1 MNQALHD
8 DLQALAISDEGLLA
22 DAVLRGRNG
31 DVRAHLALLEV
42 RCPQLAEKAVKEP
55 GGSLWSISLPD
66 AGVEAVRNLL
76 LYLYTDCL
84 PPSFGENPSP
94 VLDLLMLASSL
105 VSRDPPHAVTA
116 ERGNKKIRLEDSPCE
131 MRRLWTLCE
140 QHICDQM
147 TEQTVVEVL
156 QVALK
161 LGSKKLEDGV
171 YQFLKEEG
179 SDLIRSV
186 PFNQSLVAALGS
198 EHPEAVARAVSAAAG
213 AAVQVL
219 PSDASQ
225 ITAVPPSKLLQHLG
239 VLFESSRDAD
249 GTPLDK
255 DSRIDCRVCWGELE
269 TSQLASHRCVLAAR
283 SAYFARMLSA
293 PMRESSTGKVPITL
307 PVGPSSAAVKAFLR
321 YLYMGS
327 FPEEV
332 DGKPLTTCDWV
343 DVLSIVDGP
352 GGCNFLQLCD
362 KAHTHV
368 RELVLASLAIPQQ
381 GDSSMMFLRR
391 SMAQK
396 CIHLQPLAFNA
407 ALKMCAAE
415 HHNLGAFKACFQ
427 TASEKE
433 WWTPPMEQELVVELL
448 WRRCTTP
455 TGYLPDPLT
464 EEHVA
469 ARRKEESKFV
479 LKNKDVG
486 SEVGYLICT
495 RWLNSWKD
503 FLLRNR
509 EPPGPISNHHLVD
522 ASGIPLP
529 DIHKRDYGRICPT
542 AWRYLQSRYGGGVQ
556 VKLDDGT
563 IIKVEILATIK
574 FNSTRKRSSVIARY
588 KEPTLE

>member
-1 MNQALHD
+1 MRTSMNQALHD

-94 VLDLLMLASSL
+94 ILDLLMLASSL
-105 VSRDPPHAVTA
+105 VSRDPRHAVSA
-116 ERGNKKIRLEDSPCE
+116 ESGNKKIRLEDSPCE

-140 QHICDQM
+140 QHMCDQM
-147 TEQTVVEVL
+147 TDQTVVEVL
-156 QVALK
+156 QAALK
-161 LGSKKLEDGV
+161 LGSKKLENVV
-171 YQFLKEEG
+171 YQFLKKRG
-179 SDLIRSV
+179 NDLIRSV

-225 ITAVPPSKLLQHLG
+225 LTAVPPSKLLQHLG

-249 GTPLDK
+249 GTPLDL
-255 DSRIDCRVCWGELE
+255 DSRIDCRVCWGELVA
-269 TSQLASHRCVLAAR
+269 SQLASHRCVLAAR

-293 PMRESSTGKVPITL
+293 PMRESSSGRVPITL

-332 DGKPLTTCDWV
+332 DGKQLTTCDWV

-352 GGCNFLQLCD
+352 GGCNFLQLSD
-362 KAHTHV
+362 KAHSEV
-368 RELVLASLAIPQQ
+368 RELVLASLATPKQ

-396 CIHLQPLAFNA
+396 CICLQPLAFNA

-427 TASEKE
+427 TAAEEE
-433 WWTPPMEQELVVELL
+433 WWTPAMEQELLVELL

-455 TGYLPDPLT
+455 TKYQPETPTKEQL
-464 EEHVA
+464 A
-469 ARRKEESKFV
+469 ARRKEEVEFAEKTLNSPSNF
-479 LKNKDVG
+479 
-486 SEVGYLICT
+486 GYLICM
-495 RWLNSWKD
+495 RWLNSWTKG
-503 FLLRNR
+503 FLLSAR
-509 EPPGPISNHHLVD
+509 EPPGPISNHNLVD
-522 ASGIPLP
+522 ASG
-529 DIHKRDYGRICPT
+529 
-542 AWRYLQSRYGGGVQ
+542 
-556 VKLDDGT
+556 
-563 IIKVEILATIK
+563 
-574 FNSTRKRSSVIARY
+574 N
-588 KEPTLE
+588 